1 MTTAAQSLLDAL
13 TPREREV
20 LTLVAQGLSLPEIAE
35 KLHRSLKTI
44 ETHRLS
50 VGRKLKASNRVE
62 LTRIAIAGGLAPIEI
77 EGEDLI
83 AESAKTASARKD
95 LEGRARALQCFQ
107 QINDEVFSA
116 TGPTFLR
123 RLVLSLTRVLGLRSA
138 VICLLSYEDGEQ
150 VLTTLALCSR
160 GTMLDPETYFAR
172 CTPCE
177 STLLSGQ
184 ACYTDGLAERFPED
198 GYLEL
203 LGDASYVGIRLE
215 DQQGGVLGVMSV
227 LDDEPLDDELQVETI
242 LRMFAPRAAA
252 EIAQLAIS
260 DRVRELTED
269 LESEVEKRTAEL
281 GNATA
286 IFHSLVSRS
295 TDGFCGVDDQGT
307 ITLMNPSLCD
317 LLARNVGDVVGEM
330 NIVDLVHPDDH
341 EDFQTHRYNQTQ
353 QRTNLYR
360 VRLLHADGTP
370 ISFSVTSHAQV
381 DDHGVHLGC
390 FAVLTPDADA
400 S

>member
-1 MTTAAQSLLDAL
+1 
-13 TPREREV
+13 
-20 LTLVAQGLSLPEIAE
+20 
-35 KLHRSLKTI
+35 
-44 ETHRLS
+44 
-50 VGRKLKASNRVE
+50 
-62 LTRIAIAGGLAPIEI
+62 
-77 EGEDLI
+77 
-83 AESAKTASARKD
+83 
-95 LEGRARALQCFQ
+95 
-107 QINDEVFSA
+107 
-116 TGPTFLR
+116 
-123 RLVLSLTRVLGLRSA
+123 
-138 VICLLSYEDGEQ
+138 
-150 VLTTLALCSR
+150 
-160 GTMLDPETYFAR
+160 
-172 CTPCE
+172 
-177 STLLSGQ
+177 
-184 ACYTDGLAERFPED
+184 
-198 GYLEL
+198 L

-227 LDDEPLDDELQVETI
+227 LDDEPLDDELQVEII

-252 EIAQLAIS
+252 ELAQLAIS

-330 NIVDLVHPDDH
+330 NIVDLVHPDDR

-400 S
+400 P